1 MSNIHPTA
9 VVEPG
14 AQIADDVVIGPFCF
28 VGGHAKI
35 GAGTRLV
42 SHVTVLGRTTIGQHN
57 IFWPQSTIGA
67 DPQDLKFAGEDVF
80 LHIGDHNEIRENVTI
95 HLGTG
100 NGGSI
105 TRVGSDNMLMVGVH
119 IAHDCV
125 IGNHC
130 LLANNVLLAGH
141 VHVNDHANLAGAA
154 AVHHYCT
161 IGSYCYVGGM
171 TPVSKDVPPFVIYEG
186 DPARE
191 RAINSIG
198 LARHGF
204 PPDTIK
210 RLKECFKRLFR
221 ADRITQVPASNRR
234 RWYAFKS
241 WFGSDENA
249 SEGGVDKNN
258 LLSFGDRLAAIEN
271 DYADD
276 KVVLQL
282 CIFLRNRS
290 VGLSGRYRE
299 SLRKDDRR
307 KRGAAALSESGTV
320 TATSPND
327 SDASAPISPD
337 VPAPVETG
345 ATQG

>member
-1 MSNIHPTA
+1 MITIHPSA

-14 AQIADDVVIGPFCF
+14 AVLGDDVVVGPFCY
-28 VGGHAKI
+28 VGEHVKI

-42 SHVTVLGRTTIGQHN
+42 SHVSVRGRTTIGHQN
-57 IFWPQSTIGA
+57 IIWPQATIGG
-67 DPQDLKFAGEDVF
+67 DPQDLKYTGEPVF
-80 LHIGDHNEIRENVTI
+80 LEIGDHNEIRENVTI

-100 NGGSI
+100 NGGGI
-105 TRVGSDNMLMVGVH
+105 TRVGSDNMFMVGAH

-125 IGNHC
+125 IGNHI

-141 VHVNDHANLAGAA
+141 VHVQDHANLAGAA

-161 IGSYCYVGGM
+161 IGSYCYVGGI
-171 TPVSKDVPPFVIYEG
+171 TPVTKDVPPFVIYEG

-191 RAINSIG
+191 RGINSIG

-204 PPDTIK
+204 ADDTIK
-210 RLKECFKRLFR
+210 RLKDCFKRLFR
-221 ADRITQVPASNRR
+221 SDRITQVPTSNRR

-241 WFGSDENA
+241 WFGADPAGAAEP
-249 SEGGVDKNN
+249 EKGG
-258 LLSFGDRLAAIEN
+258 LLTFGDRLAAVEK

-276 KVVLQL
+276 KVVQQL
-282 CIFLRNRS
+282 CLFLRNRS

-307 KRGAAALSESGTV
+307 KRGAAALAEV
-320 TATSPND
+320 IPAAPPQETSAQDGPP
-327 SDASAPISPD
+327 ASA
-337 VPAPVETG
+337 A
-345 ATQG
+345 

>member
-14 AQIADDVVIGPFCF
+14 AQLADDVVIGPFCF
-28 VGGHAKI
+28 VGRHVKI

-42 SHVTVLGRTTIGQHN
+42 SHVSVLGRTTIGQHN
-57 IFWPQSTIGA
+57 IFWPQSTMGA
-67 DPQDLKFAGEDVF
+67 DPQDLKFTGEDVF
-80 LHIGDHNEIRENVTI
+80 LEIGDHNDIRENVTI

-100 NGGSI
+100 NGGGI

-119 IAHDCV
+119 IAHDCCV
-125 IGNHC
+125 GNHC

-141 VHVNDHANLAGAA
+141 VHVQDHANLGGAA

-198 LARHGF
+198 LDRHGF
-204 PPDTIK
+204 PPATIK
-210 RLKECFKRLFR
+210 RLKDCFKRLFR

-241 WFGSDENA
+241 WFGSAEKA
-249 SEGGVDKNN
+249 SEGGTDKSN
-258 LLSFGDRLAAIEN
+258 LLSFGDRLAAIEA

-276 KVVLQL
+276 KAVLQL

-307 KRGAAALSESGTV
+307 KRGVAALNDAASSSGPEQHHPMPV
-320 TATSPND
+320 A
-327 SDASAPISPD
+327 PD
-337 VPAPVETG
+337 VPAPAEP
-345 ATQG
+345 APTQV

>member
-14 AQIADDVVIGPFCF
+14 AQLADDVVIGPFCF
-28 VGGHAKI
+28 VGGHARI
-35 GAGTRLV
+35 GTGTRLV
-42 SHVTVLGRTTIGQHN
+42 SHVSVLGRTTIGQHN

-67 DPQDLKFAGEDVF
+67 DPQDLKFTGEDVF
-80 LHIGDHNEIRENVTI
+80 LEIGDHNEIRENVTI

-100 NGGSI
+100 NGGGI

-119 IAHDCV
+119 IAHDCSV
-125 IGNHC
+125 GNHC

-141 VHVNDHANLAGAA
+141 VHVQDHANLGGAA

-161 IGSYCYVGGM
+161 IGSFCYVGGM

-198 LARHGF
+198 LDRHGF
-204 PPDTIK
+204 PAATIK
-210 RLKECFKRLFR
+210 RLKDCFKRLFR

-241 WFGSDENA
+241 WFGSDEKA
-249 SEGGVDKNN
+249 SEGGIEKGN
-258 LLSFGDRLAAIEN
+258 LLSFADRLAAIEN

-276 KVVLQL
+276 KAVLQL

-307 KRGAAALSESGTV
+307 KRGVAALNDNSTNSTSESV
-320 TATSPND
+320 LSMPVA
-327 SDASAPISPD
+327 PD
-337 VPAPVETG
+337 VPAPAEP
-345 ATQG
+345 APTQA